1 VVRAGYSANANIVL
15 DHRDKVL
22 TINES
27 MLIFDKEHRF
37 VEVQISPQQFEKR
50 EVKLGLSDGIRA
62 EVLSGVEEKDLLR
75 KPVRAVATE
84 PRFDQS
90 VVACCA
96 VPARGGGDLLTIQMP
111 TCASCLRRQLVDQ
124 STNVITLRRMVT
136 LDRALPVAPVVD
148 PVQAV
153 RRFNRFY
160 TRQIGVLQEHLLE
173 SQFSLTEVRVL
184 YELSHRGSVT
194 AVDLREVL
202 GLDRGYL
209 SRMLQKFEERGWIK
223 AIPSPADRRRLFL
236 SLTSKGEKIFAPL
249 DRRSSEEVAAM
260 LAKLPSPRQTALVRG
275 MREIESILHPSRPG
289 EPTFILRRH
298 RSGDM
303 GWVVHR
309 HGVIYAKEYGY
320 DECFEALVAEIVA
333 GFIKNFDAKR
343 ERCWIAERDGEVV
356 GSIFLVK
363 KSRTVAKLRFAPGGT
378 ERARVG
384 NRRQVDLGMR
394 QVRAPGRIY
403 QDRPVDAE

>member
-1 VVRAGYSANANIVL
+1 
-15 DHRDKVL
+15 
-22 TINES
+22 
-27 MLIFDKEHRF
+27 
-37 VEVQISPQQFEKR
+37 
-50 EVKLGLSDGIRA
+50 
-62 EVLSGVEEKDLLR
+62 
-75 KPVRAVATE
+75 
-84 PRFDQS
+84 
-90 VVACCA
+90 
-96 VPARGGGDLLTIQMP
+96 
-111 TCASCLRRQLVDQ
+111 
-124 STNVITLRRMVT
+124 MVT

-275 MREIESILHPSRPG
+275 MREIESILHPSRPT

-363 KSRTVAKLRFAPGGT
+363 KSRTVAKLRLLLVEPSARGLGIGDRLISECVQFA
-378 ERARVG
+378 RRVG
-384 NRRQVDLGMR
+384 FTKIVLWTQSELHAAHHLYEKAGFKRFPQEAHRSWGKDVIGETWQLSL
-394 QVRAPGRIY
+394 
-403 QDRPVDAE
+403 